1 MKNRKYSPRLP
12 AVVVSV
18 VALCFSLA
26 CAGVY
31 AHPHP
36 PEGHPDGPNHPAH
49 ADLGS
54 QATDPTAPL
63 MSLRLQYQNNPSSYN
78 ADGYSQA
85 SIFQA
90 VIPGSLP
97 FESVPRAIYRT
108 TTPYLSTPD
117 LGTGVG
123 RKNGFGDTSL
133 LALGVP
139 DFGLKEQTLA
149 LGGSF
154 TIPTGGD
161 NEYTGSGQWQAG
173 PAVVYINSRTKGLQW
188 GALLTQNWDVSSTRS
203 DAEDVSAMG
212 IQPILTYHFSE
223 GWYVSSPDLPQVYNF
238 KTNNWSTNL
247 GLLVGRV
254 FPWRTRHL
262 QVFGAVYYNSEDHE
276 DIVASE
282 WVTKINIS
290 FLMPE

>member
-1 MKNRKYSPRLP
+1 MRVVREHIHTFRFVCIT
-12 AVVVSV
+12 AVF
-18 VALCFSLA
+18 LGLA
-26 CAGVY
+26 CVRAH
-31 AHPHP
+31 AHPA
-36 PEGHPDGPNHPAH
+36 GAAHPADH
-49 ADLGS
+49 ASLGS

-63 MSLRLQYQNNPSSYN
+63 MSLRLQYQYNPSSYN

-90 VIPGSLP
+90 VIPGTLP

-117 LGTGVG
+117 LGPGIG
-123 RKNGFGDTSL
+123 RKNGFGDTSF
-133 LALGVP
+133 LAFGVP
-139 DFGLKEQTLA
+139 NFGLKGQTLG

-203 DAEDVSAMG
+203 DAEDVSAFG
-212 IQPILTYHFSE
+212 FQPILTYHFDE
-223 GWYVSSPDLPQVYNF
+223 GWYVSSPDLPQVYDF
-238 KTNNWSTNL
+238 KTNKWSTNL
-247 GLLVGRV
+247 GVLVGRV
-254 FPWRTRHL
+254 FAWRKRHL
-262 QVFGAVYYNSEDHE
+262 QIFGAVYYNSEEHQ

-282 WVTKINIS
+282 WVTKVNIS